1 MLALGPPN
9 ATLVNSE
16 LLGLGPGLGTQLIF
30 LGNKYA
36 SIFYFLIRVG
46 STFSDP
52 MGSKYMKVMV
62 FKYEYE
68 YF

>member
-9 ATLVNSE
+9 AILVNSE

-36 SIFYFLIRVG
+36 SIFL
-46 STFSDP
+46 FSDP